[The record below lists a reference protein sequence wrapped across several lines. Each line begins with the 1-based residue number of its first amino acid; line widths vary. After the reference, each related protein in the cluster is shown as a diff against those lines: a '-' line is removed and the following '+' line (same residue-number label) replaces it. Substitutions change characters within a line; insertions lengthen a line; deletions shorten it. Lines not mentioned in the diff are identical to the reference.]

1 MAASVQEHGGQ
12 SSQGEVLLEREA
24 HSSLLVHIQGHW
36 QLGRDMPSTNVV
48 AKELSTRSAPS
59 RIGFDTSKLTGSHLH
74 ARWIIK
80 DGKARRELMLK
91 ESNISSS
98 VATTD
103 SAWFVGSACLRVQWH
118 SWLCRLTTV
127 FWIKSLSSVFNR
139 LSKRQVSGVPN
150 HR

>member
-36 QLGRDMPSTNVV
+36 QLGRDMPSTSVV
-48 AKELSTRSAPS
+48 AVIDA
-59 RIGFDTSKLTGSHLH
+59 IGAFADRFDTSKLTRPHLR

-80 DGKARRELMLK
+80 DGKTRRELIAK

-98 VATTD
+98 VAATD
-103 SAWFVGSACLRVQWH
+103 GAGSSALRV
-118 SWLCRLTTV
+118 
-127 FWIKSLSSVFNR
+127 
-139 LSKRQVSGVPN
+139 
-150 HR
+150 